1 MKEMTTQLLTPENI
15 QNQQFHVRFRGFD
28 VEEVDAFLEK
38 VAENYLVLV
47 KENEKLKEE
56 LDAIQVER
64 DQIQTQERTFK
75 NAIISAQTIADEMQ
89 AKAKQEAHVLKENAR
104 LEAQTMLDEATRQ
117 ESQLKEQ
124 ISSLLLEKAKLKE
137 ELCGFLEAHMER
149 INSQYGEDMPAP
161 EAAEPQPSRSAAAS
175 STAPDPGPTDE
186 TTAEAAAEEEPP
198 AAPDEEHPLF
208 EEAPTHEDEDD
219 AALAD
224 LYEKIDLSELDEE
237 GRLTDQEEASTESE
251 PEPPKKAADFSVEEN
266 ELDDLELS
274 MPDLDGDMLF
284 SLEDPLDKEPEPKV
298 TIDPWQ
304 DKKDDRT

>member
-1 MKEMTTQLLTPENI
+1 MTTQLLTPENI